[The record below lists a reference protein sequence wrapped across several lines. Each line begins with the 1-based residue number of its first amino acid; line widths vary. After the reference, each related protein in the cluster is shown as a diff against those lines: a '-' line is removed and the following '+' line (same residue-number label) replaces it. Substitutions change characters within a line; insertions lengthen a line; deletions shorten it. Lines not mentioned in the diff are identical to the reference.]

1 MTGKFIVLESIE
13 CAGKGTATDYMK
25 EHFTLANAKVKYTR
39 EIGGTPFAER
49 IREMMLSLDP
59 EYDLPPASDLMIAY
73 GARIQH
79 TKSMIVPALESG
91 YHVFSERYYASTLA
105 YQSQYTPE
113 TQAVHD
119 LMMPYLRKPNIT
131 LLLDITTETMM
142 KRMYGIRKASGI
154 ALDKFEVKSQDF
166 FEGVRNAYHKQID
179 DSWVIIDA
187 ERSIPEVKEQ
197 LCAVLN
203 KFLGIP

>member
-25 EHFTLANAKVKYTR
+25 AHFAHANAKVKYTR

-49 IREMMLSLDP
+49 IRDMMLTK
-59 EYDLPPASDLMIAY
+59 EYPIPPASDLMLAY
-73 GARIQH
+73 AARIEH
-79 TKSMIVPALESG
+79 TQSMIIPSLEDG

-105 YQSQYTPE
+105 YQSQNTPE

-119 LMMPYLRKPNIT
+119 LMLPYLRKPDIT
-131 LLLDITTETMM
+131 LLLDITTDTMM
-142 KRMYGIRKASGI
+142 KRMYGMRKASGI
-154 ALDKFEVKSQDF
+154 ELDKFEVKDQDF

-179 DSWVIIDA
+179 DSWVVIDA